1 MLINDLIGLLMEVPP
16 KLAAAWGVWFFAGL
30 VLSIWQRREKS
41 RLVIHGPSSTP
52 RPKTGVQPPR
62 PAASVPRS
70 SADAFDDLA
79 ALLDSSA
86 DSTPGSHRT
95 PGEQLN
101 EVTGSNGRPL
111 MAAPQSLP

>member
-30 VLSIWQRREKS
+30 VLSIWQRKEKA
-41 RLVIHGPSSTP
+41 RLIVHGPSASP
-52 RPKTGVQPPR
+52 RPKSDVRPPK
-62 PAASVPRS
+62 PVPSVPLS
-70 SADAFDDLA
+70 SGDAFDDLA
-79 ALLDSSA
+79 ALLDSAA
-86 DSTPGSHRT
+86 DVKPGSHRT